1 MNDRARHVGARVC
14 WTLVASCLAL
24 ALLVAPARA
33 EDPPPVTAE
42 APAVT
47 VGVIEGN
54 RVNLRVGPRPGGRP
68 VAQLDDGTVVLILQ
82 KMPGWYAVQ
91 VPSGVLATVSA
102 KYVEPVG
109 SDAVRVTARRLN
121 LRVAP
126 IEAGKPA
133 PAAFRE
139 QAERGTV
146 LPLVQRE
153 GEWLWVMAPETTRV
167 YVSAKF
173 VRELGA
179 PADHQAIVT
188 AARKRRSDQLELLAS
203 QRRERAAR
211 ISGTK
216 LRSAIGKAQQALYK
230 FRVTRGIDR
239 TPVVTVINDL
249 EAAIEEGRE
258 SPVAV
263 RKLAHALREDLES
276 ELEMRMARKDAEV
289 ARLRGLEP
297 PAERSAAPKIAEVS
311 VNGVIKWEPAE
322 GWRNGGEW
330 VLWVD
335 DEPRYVLQLTTGLKH
350 PLPNF
355 KANADRG
362 VRTILAKQSGT
373 RVFGLPV
380 LEVRGI
386 RVPR

>member
-1 MNDRARHVGARVC
+1 M
-14 WTLVASCLAL
+14 
-24 ALLVAPARA
+24 
-33 EDPPPVTAE
+33 E
-42 APAVT
+42 
-47 VGVIEGN
+47 
-54 RVNLRVGPRPGGRP
+54 
-68 VAQLDDGTVVLILQ
+68 
-82 KMPGWYAVQ
+82 
-91 VPSGVLATVSA
+91 
-102 KYVEPVG
+102 
-109 SDAVRVTARRLN
+109 
-121 LRVAP
+121 
-126 IEAGKPA
+126 
-133 PAAFRE
+133 
-139 QAERGTV
+139 
-146 LPLVQRE
+146 
-153 GEWLWVMAPETTRV
+153 
-167 YVSAKF
+167 
-173 VRELGA
+173 
-179 PADHQAIVT
+179 
-188 AARKRRSDQLELLAS
+188 
-203 QRRERAAR
+203 RRERAAR